1 MAAGNLPVARSS
13 SKQAMS
19 LVVSDDNPRLQSVL
33 VWLAKEAAKEAAVV
47 AAVAAVIA
55 KSYARAQRHC
65 DEALRLG
72 ALASDPRLVS
82 VKSWLANE
90 AEKEAAIG
98 ASVAHKSAG
107 NARLAKGS
115 AEEAARLDADR
126 DEPRLK
132 DVAAWLVQEDR
143 SLAPCVGAA
152 RRSRAVLSRPE
163 ASDNTA
169 KDRRGY

>member
-47 AAVAAVIA
+47 AAVAAVSA

-72 ALASDPRLVS
+72 ALASDPFS
-82 VKSWLANE
+82 S
-90 AEKEAAIG
+90 
-98 ASVAHKSAG
+98 
-107 NARLAKGS
+107 
-115 AEEAARLDADR
+115 
-126 DEPRLK
+126 P
-132 DVAAWLVQEDR
+132 
-143 SLAPCVGAA
+143 
-152 RRSRAVLSRPE
+152 SRAGSRTRP
-163 ASDNTA
+163 
-169 KDRRGY
+169 RRRPRSAP